1 MYNYYAREFF
11 LSVTVSQMDG
21 DHFVSVSVI
30 AGFSKVHCTCKLQLC
45 AIVHNVHCTCT
56 HAVVKCAAVCSVL
69 VLVTCSTHMQVK
81 RLTTDINLIMDAIRG
96 TIQMYMYMSCFYQ
109 LTHTF
114 IHKHTLTFIHK
125 HIHTYNVHTYTLPRP

>member
-30 AGFSKVHCTCKLQLC
+30 AGFSK
-45 AIVHNVHCTCT
+45 
-56 HAVVKCAAVCSVL
+56 
-69 VLVTCSTHMQVK
+69 VK